1 MGLFHEVVY
10 TFTIGCKIVFLAY
23 ISAFFNSLTQLRN
36 EKQLKSETKS
46 LIFRFNQKSLNDF
59 NFKNGIKPKNS
70 LFLFFTKHKH
80 TKLGLNKNLFK
91 QTAIYG
97 LATVFPRML
106 SFFLVRLYTGIL
118 PTGEYGEV
126 SIVLSWMVFLNV
138 VLSYGMETAFFRFYN
153 SESDK
158 QNVIATSTISIFWS
172 SIIFLFGAL
181 IFRGTLASW
190 ANVDVQYVTYA
201 IWILVLD
208 ALVIVPFSKLRANQK
223 PMLYAI
229 IKIGNVAVN
238 LVLNLFFLTLLPTIA
253 AASPNSFIG
262 NLYVENY
269 EIGYIFVSNLAASLL
284 TLLVLS
290 PNYLSLTRKF
300 DKVLWKKRMQ
310 YGLPILVAGIAFAVN
325 EHFDKILLDKWLPEN
340 VAKSEVGA
348 YSACYKLGLFM
359 VLFATAFRLG
369 IEPFFF
375 SHSNHENAPQTYA
388 MITKYFVIFG
398 SLILL
403 GVIVFADVLKFLLLD
418 NKSYWEAMK
427 VVPLIILANFFL
439 GIYNNLSVW
448 YKLTDRTKMGAY
460 ISIVG
465 AILTL
470 VLNYLLIPKFSYYG
484 SAIATIV
491 AYGSMMFI
499 SYILGNRYFP
509 IPYDMEKIGGYLG
522 LSIVFSAISFYGFR
536 ENYFVGIPLLLLFMY
551 FVYHNEK
558 VIILSII
565 KRKK

>member
-1 MGLFHEVVY
+1 MGLY
-10 TFTIGCKIVFLAY
+10 
-23 ISAFFNSLTQLRN
+23 
-36 EKQLKSETKS
+36 KS
-46 LIFRFNQKSLNDF
+46 
-59 NFKNGIKPKNS
+59 
-70 LFLFFTKHKH
+70 
-80 TKLGLNKNLFK
+80 LFK

-97 LATVFPRML
+97 LATVLPRML
-106 SFFLVRLYTGIL
+106 SFLLVRLYTGIL

-126 SIVLSWMVFLNV
+126 SIVLSWMVFFNV

-153 SESDK
+153 SETDK
-158 QNVIATSTISIFWS
+158 ENVIATSTISIFWS

-181 IFRGTLASW
+181 IFRGTLASL
-190 ANVDVQYVTYA
+190 ANVEVQYITYA

-208 ALVIVPFSKLRANQK
+208 ALVIVPFSKLRANQR

-229 IKIGNVAVN
+229 IKIGNVAIN
-238 LVLNLFFLTLLPTIA
+238 LLLNLFFLLLLPKIA
-253 AASPNSFIG
+253 ASNPNSFIG
-262 NLYVENY
+262 NLYVDNY

-300 DKVLWKKRMQ
+300 DATLWKKMMQ

-325 EHFDKILLDKWLPEN
+325 EHFDKILLGYWLPEN

-375 SHSNHENAPQTYA
+375 SHSNQENAPQTYA

-403 GVIVFADVLKFLLLD
+403 SVIVFADILKFLLLD

-427 VVPLIILANFFL
+427 VVPLIILANFCL

-465 AILTL
+465 AVLTL

-484 SAIATIV
+484 SAIATIA

-499 SYILGNRYFP
+499 SYVFNHFYNLANAHILWVSA
-509 IPYDMEKIGGYLG
+509 YLWHVANFI
-522 LSIVFSAISFYGFR
+522 SILKF
-536 ENYFVGIPLLLLFMY
+536 
-551 FVYHNEK
+551 
-558 VIILSII
+558 ILYV
-565 KRKK
+565 

>member
-1 MGLFHEVVY
+1 MGLY
-10 TFTIGCKIVFLAY
+10 
-23 ISAFFNSLTQLRN
+23 
-36 EKQLKSETKS
+36 KS
-46 LIFRFNQKSLNDF
+46 
-59 NFKNGIKPKNS
+59 
-70 LFLFFTKHKH
+70 
-80 TKLGLNKNLFK
+80 LFK

-97 LATVFPRML
+97 LATVLPRML
-106 SFFLVRLYTGIL
+106 SFLLVRLYTGIL

-126 SIVLSWMVFLNV
+126 SIVLSWMVFFNV

-153 SESDK
+153 SETDK
-158 QNVIATSTISIFWS
+158 ENVIATSTISIFWS

-181 IFRGTLASW
+181 IFRGTLASL
-190 ANVDVQYVTYA
+190 ANVEVQYVTYA

-208 ALVIVPFSKLRANQK
+208 ALVIVPFSKLRANQR

-229 IKIGNVAVN
+229 IKMGNVTVN
-238 LVLNLFFLTLLPTIA
+238 LLLNLFFLKLLPVIA
-253 AASPNSFIG
+253 ASSPNSFIG
-262 NLYVENY
+262 NLYVANY

-284 TLLVLS
+284 TLVVLS
-290 PNYLSLTRKF
+290 PNYLFLTRKF
-300 DKVLWKKRMQ
+300 DAVLWKKMMQ

-325 EHFDKILLDKWLPEN
+325 EHFDKILLGYWLPES

-375 SHSNHENAPQTYA
+375 SHSKNENAPQTYA

-418 NKSYWEAMK
+418 DKSYWEAMK

-465 AILTL
+465 AVLTL

-491 AYGSMMFI
+491 AYGSMMLI
-499 SYILGNRYFP
+499 SYVLGNRYYP

-536 ENYFVGIPLLLLFMY
+536 ENYFIGISLLLVFVY

-558 VIILSII
+558 ATILSII